1 MQFEMKFV
9 TQITKKDLGTT
20 IVGPSSDLVRNCDLS
35 TCWIPMAQALFF
47 SYVLFSNQQPI

>member
-1 MQFEMKFV
+1 MQFEIKFV
-9 TQITKKDLGTT
+9 TQTTKKDLGTT

-47 SYVLFSNQQPI
+47 SYVVFSNQQPI